1 MSETVNYD
9 PFCVELMEEAEKKY
23 QTIRSFC
30 LSIKGSFEKRKVKQ
44 YHFTSWPDHGVPV
57 DSKKLLY
64 LIDHIRNMYDP
75 TVGPLVVHC
84 KYIFIETYIVY
95 YQFIMHLIYY
105 FLIMYVII
113 VLFNFSD
120 GCGRTG
126 SFIVIYVQMARVA
139 GEMTVDIYNYVQYM
153 RKQRPLM
160 VSNEVQ

>member
-1 MSETVNYD
+1 
-9 PFCVELMEEAEKKY
+9 MEEAEKKY

-95 YQFIMHLIYY
+95 YAINI
-105 FLIMYVII
+105 LIMYVIM
-113 VLFNFSD
+113 VLFNSSD

-153 RKQRPLM
+153 RKQRPSM